1 MSNNLKIRPVDGI
14 DRKNLKF
21 VVVSFQKPK
30 FINKVYGKAFI
41 GSDGNGEA
49 LRRGTTC
56 RGAC

>member
-1 MSNNLKIRPVDGI
+1 MSNNLKIRPIDGI
-14 DRKNLKF
+14 DPKNLKS

-30 FINKVYGKAFI
+30 LMNKVCRKAFI
-41 GSDGNGEA
+41 NSDGIGEA